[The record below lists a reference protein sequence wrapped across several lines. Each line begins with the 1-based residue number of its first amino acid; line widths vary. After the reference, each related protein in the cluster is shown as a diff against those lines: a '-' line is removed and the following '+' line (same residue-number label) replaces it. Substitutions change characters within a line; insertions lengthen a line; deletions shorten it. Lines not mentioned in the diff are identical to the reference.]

1 MIKRFEKNTAGR
13 DFAVGDI
20 HGMFRALEYKL
31 IEIDFDETKDRLFSV
46 GDLVDRGP
54 DSREFDRWLQKP
66 WFHSVKG
73 NHEQMMVDAAEEYK
87 NPANQEAGKLHYI
100 NGGDWFYGIPSVEQ
114 QCYSIMAQE
123 LPIAI
128 EVETDKGLVGLIHA
142 ECPLDDWELFKN
154 LYAQNE
160 EYFDTVAMWS
170 RKRITAGNE
179 NPVKG
184 LHRLYVGH
192 TPVKYVVTLGN
203 VVYIDT
209 GSCFAGG
216 CLTIVQIN

>member
-1 MIKRFEKNTAGR
+1 MIKHFEKNTKGR

-31 IEIDFDETKDRLFSV
+31 IEIGFDETKDRLFSV

-54 DSREFDRWLQKP
+54 DSAEFDRWLAKP
-66 WFHSVKG
+66 WFHAVKG
-73 NHEQMMVDAAEEYK
+73 NHEQMVVDAARDESM
-87 NPANQEAGKLHYI
+87 EAKAVMLHHI
-100 NGGDWFYGIPSVEQ
+100 NGGAWMTGLPTVEQ
-114 QCYSIMAQE
+114 QCYAVLCE
-123 LPIAI
+123 DLPIAI
-128 EVETDKGLVGLIHA
+128 EVETDSGLVGLIHA
-142 ECPLDDWELFKN
+142 ECPLDDWNLFKK
-154 LYAQNE
+154 LYATNA
-160 EYFDTVAMWS
+160 EYFDQVAMWS
-170 RKRITAGNE
+170 RKRISAGNE
-179 NPVKG
+179 SIVEG

-209 GSCFAGG
+209 GSCFTGG